1 MERLFLEQGRSV
13 GTELQ
18 TLDKTVS
25 EGAMGSGLSRRSRPA
40 SDCVVVV
47 PTYNERE
54 NIAALIVALQDL
66 PEPVDILVVDDHSPD
81 GTAEVVRR
89 FMQLREGIYLLERQ
103 GKRGLG
109 RAYKEGFRFAL
120 RHGWSYICQM
130 DADFSHDPKEVVR
143 LLSACRQG
151 GDLALGSRYVGGGR
165 IEGWPWRRWLL
176 SRTANLYAQTILQNR
191 ITDLTGGFK
200 CFTRKALER
209 IGLDRITSE
218 GYVFQV
224 EVNYRAWQE
233 KLSIQQLPICFTD
246 RQVGQSKM
254 GAKEAREGMVR
265 LMKLVWNR

>member
-1 MERLFLEQGRSV
+1 MESLCPGQGRSI

-18 TLDKTVS
+18 TLGKIVPGDTN
-25 EGAMGSGLSRRSRPA
+25 GSGSSRGSRPA

-47 PTYNERE
+47 PTYNERD
-54 NIAALIVALQDL
+54 NIAAMIIALQEL

-89 FMQLREGIYLLERQ
+89 FMQIREGIYLLERQ

-109 RAYKEGFRFAL
+109 RAYQDGFRFAL

-130 DADFSHDPKEVVR
+130 DADFSHDPRDVVR

-151 GDLALGSRYVGGGR
+151 ADLALGSRYVGGGR
-165 IEGWPWRRWLL
+165 IKGWPWRRWLL
-176 SRTANLYAQTILQNR
+176 SRMANLYAQTILRNR
-191 ITDLTGGFK
+191 IPDLTGGFK
-200 CFTRKALER
+200 CFTRKALEK
-209 IGLDRITSE
+209 INLDRISSE

-233 KLSIQQLPICFTD
+233 NLSIQQLPICFTD
-246 RQVGQSKM
+246 RRVGQSKM
-254 GAKEAREGMVR
+254 GAKEAREGIVR
-265 LMKLVWNR
+265 LMKLIGNR